1 MSFKELSRHLVIG
14 GAAAAGLTL
23 GVAALAGAATT
34 PDQQAAAEQDNVQEP
49 SYNGSIEA
57 PEGPESQS
65 EADEAKALEALA
77 TITPDEAEQAA
88 RVAVPDGTVNEV
100 ELEDENGS
108 VVYGVEMTDAD
119 GSEVDVKID
128 AGDGTVLGQENEA
141 DEGEEDEA
149 DEADE
154 SETDNDDAEGDE
166 GQ

>member
-1 MSFKELSRHLVIG
+1 MSIKELSRRLVIG
-14 GAAAAGLTL
+14 GATAAGLTL

-34 PDQQAAAEQDNVQEP
+34 PDQPAAAEQDDVQEP
-49 SYNGSIEA
+49 SYNGSIQA

-65 EADEAKALEALA
+65 EADEAKALERLA
-77 TITPDEAEQAA
+77 TITPDEAEQVAQA
-88 RVAVPDGTVNEV
+88 AVPNGTVKEV

-108 VVYGVEMTDAD
+108 VVYGVEMTDAN

-141 DEGEEDEA
+141 DEGAENEA
-149 DEADE
+149 DEDDE
-154 SETDNDDAEGDE
+154 SETDDDAAEGDE